1 MNERTVDSDG
11 YYERA
16 LARTLVQRWDIEDPK
31 TVTFREYTS
40 DGERFEAWLVE
51 SLLTGI
57 KAFKKGDSK
66 LAMRCYVQACH
77 YQGRIGGCWPGPM
90 ASDAAGELRNGLE
103 SKLS

>member
-31 TVTFREYTS
+31 AVTFREYPTAK
-40 DGERFEAWLVE
+40 ERYEAWLLE
-51 SLLTGI
+51 SLMSGI
-57 KAFKKGDSK
+57 RYFKEGDYK
-66 LAMRCYVQACH
+66 VAMRCYAQACL
-77 YQGRIGGCWPGPM
+77 YQGLIGGYWPGPM

-103 SKLS
+103 SRLS